1 MREGVIIIP
10 PTPNSILAEKMRK
23 ICSEEMRES
32 NIRVSI
38 QERGGRRLGQALG
51 NTKPGAQGR
60 LHCDREECFP
70 CNSGAEGA
78 CRQTG
83 AGYQIICKLCGN
95 KNIVSKYSGET
106 GRNLFMRGVE
116 HAKDVERRA
125 EDKPLWKHILEK
137 HEGRM
142 EQPVFAHF
150 KMEPTQFF
158 SKPQRRKANEGV
170 RIANLDP
177 ETRMNSRDEF
187 RQGTNIAMQAVRGLG
202 VV

>member
-1 MREGVIIIP
+1 
-10 PTPNSILAEKMRK
+10 
-23 ICSEEMRES
+23 
-32 NIRVSI
+32 
-38 QERGGRRLGQALG
+38 
-51 NTKPGAQGR
+51 
-60 LHCDREECFP
+60 
-70 CNSGAEGA
+70 
-78 CRQTG
+78 
-83 AGYQIICKLCGN
+83 
-95 KNIVSKYSGET
+95 
-106 GRNLFMRGVE
+106 MRGVE
-116 HAKDVERRA
+116 HAKDVGRRA